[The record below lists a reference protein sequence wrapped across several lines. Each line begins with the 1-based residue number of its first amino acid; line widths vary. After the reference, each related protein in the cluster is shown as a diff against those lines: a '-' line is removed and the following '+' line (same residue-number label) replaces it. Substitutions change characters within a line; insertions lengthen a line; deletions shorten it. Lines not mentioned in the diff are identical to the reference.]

1 MISRTTA
8 LALLLGAA
16 LATPAIAAVA
26 TNSIS
31 GQRGDPTSGDATRAA
46 PLNLPDL
53 KAKPTPKVDAD
64 TMNRDIGFVNSLD
77 DIGTV
82 TLSRDGSVTQTPAS
96 EGLRAIFEAEIAG
109 KQ

>member
-1 MISRTTA
+1 MISRTTT

-16 LATPAIAAVA
+16 LATPAIAAV
-26 TNSIS
+26 TSIS
-31 GQRGDPTSGDATRAA
+31 GQRSDTTGGEATRAA

-64 TMNRDIGFVNSLD
+64 TMNRDIGFVQSLENL
-77 DIGTV
+77 GTV
-82 TLSRDGSVTQTPAS
+82 TWHSDGSVTESPPS
-96 EGLRAIFEAEIAG
+96 EGLRAVFETEMAG

>member
-16 LATPAIAAVA
+16 LATPAIAAA
-26 TNSIS
+26 TTSIS
-31 GQRGDPTSGDATRAA
+31 GQRSDPTGGDATRAA

-53 KAKPTPKVDAD
+53 QAKPTPRVDAD
-64 TMNRDIGFVNSLD
+64 TMNRDIGFVQSLENL
-77 DIGTV
+77 GTV
-82 TLSRDGSVTQTPAS
+82 TWHSDGSVTQSPPS
-96 EGLRAIFEAEIAG
+96 EGLRAVFETEMAG